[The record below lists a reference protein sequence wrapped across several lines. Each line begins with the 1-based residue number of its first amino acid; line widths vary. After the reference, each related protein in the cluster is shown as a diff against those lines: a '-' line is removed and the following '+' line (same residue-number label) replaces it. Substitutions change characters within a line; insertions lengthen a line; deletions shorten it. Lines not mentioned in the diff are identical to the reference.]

1 MKLHIGGVSL
11 FLALSGLP
19 LGIANALDTGVQ
31 NLRICLNLFI
41 ISCKSVG

>member
-19 LGIANALDTGVQ
+19 LGIANALT
-31 NLRICLNLFI
+31 
-41 ISCKSVG
+41 KSKYFTTRKHL